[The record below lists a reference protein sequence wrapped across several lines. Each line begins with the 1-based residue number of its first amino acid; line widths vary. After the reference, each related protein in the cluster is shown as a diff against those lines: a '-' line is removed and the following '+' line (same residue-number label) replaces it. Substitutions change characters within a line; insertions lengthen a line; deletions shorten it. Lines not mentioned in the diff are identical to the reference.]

1 MSTDD
6 YAAGPSLSGKGGGR
20 CLEALLF
27 TIPNQ
32 IFLMLDSLN
41 DGVRGKGG
49 VVIGPLDYRLQLRV
63 VLTKS
68 IDEKNGAKMIAV
80 KRANGKDLRMEG
92 VNLLYDVTHCSAQ
105 AEVGVECFGN
115 EGDLSMH
122 AKVFMMLAEG
132 AKDRSSSREVGNDLI
147 ISA

>member
-1 MSTDD
+1 
-6 YAAGPSLSGKGGGR
+6 
-20 CLEALLF
+20 
-27 TIPNQ
+27 
-32 IFLMLDSLN
+32 
-41 DGVRGKGG
+41 
-49 VVIGPLDYRLQLRV
+49 
-63 VLTKS
+63 
-68 IDEKNGAKMIAV
+68 MIAV

-132 AKDRSSSREVGNDLI
+132 AKDRSSSREVGNDLV
-147 ISA
+147 ISARAVLKHKCLTRSIVGLPSAVALGINSDIRLREGAIKPVCEAMLISD